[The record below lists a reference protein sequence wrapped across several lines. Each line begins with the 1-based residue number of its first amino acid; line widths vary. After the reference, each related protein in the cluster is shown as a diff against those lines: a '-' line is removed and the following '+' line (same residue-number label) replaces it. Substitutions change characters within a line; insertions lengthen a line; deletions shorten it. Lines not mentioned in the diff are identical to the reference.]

1 MDNIKKSNAKKLDVT
16 NAYEVD
22 CPNCNRSFIIDCGED
37 KKPTYC
43 PYCDYILGS
52 VEIKFDRSFFYDAD
66 RPTFVD
72 ANTPSFFIEDSTS
85 SFVEDSTVPLSITV
99 RRRDESW
106 D

>member
-52 VEIKFDRSFFYDAD
+52 VEIKFDRSFFYDTD

-72 ANTPSFFIEDSTS
+72 ANTS
-85 SFVEDSTVPLSITV
+85 SFVEDNTVPLSITV

>member
-52 VEIKFDRSFFYDAD
+52 IEIKFDRSFFYDTD
-66 RPTFVD
+66 LLMQIHQVFLLKIVHQVLLK
-72 ANTPSFFIEDSTS
+72 I
-85 SFVEDSTVPLSITV
+85 IQYHCQ
-99 RRRDESW
+99 
-106 D
+106 